1 MPYFAVYGIAVFF
14 FFLVRGSLK
23 SHNYLVMRSIL
34 KEKGK
39 LDERYL
45 PWSVIE
51 VLLRY
56 VEHYG
61 IMLPNL
67 SFFLFDVPTLGS
79 LEDLALQEELL
90 VTLPPRVYIAAN
102 LNLNNFF

>member
-1 MPYFAVYGIAVFF
+1 MRCSRVGLGLNLNKCLILLCTELLG

-23 SHNYLVMRSIL
+23 SHNYLIMRSIL

-61 IMLPNL
+61 IMLPIPV
-67 SFFLFDVPTLGS
+67 FFPFRCSHPWFS
-79 LEDLALQEELL
+79 
-90 VTLPPRVYIAAN
+90 
-102 LNLNNFF
+102 